1 MEQRKAVLFAVV
13 LLLPVALSGCN
24 VRDWY
29 NQEGYVAID
38 FVVDSGQNTT
48 IDHFRSIKAAIY
60 GVSLRQLD
68 SVEEKHFTYG
78 EQPLIVDLV
87 EKAKEDEP
95 IRLTEFKTNMR
106 ATSRVGVRLV
116 VFEAIDAAG
125 NTMEICRIDTQVEK
139 FPCFFQPD
147 NAFLIYDEKTFS
159 PPRGGEITVG
169 FPVAVKFAT
178 KGRAAEYF
186 LYADPGQVTLDV
198 QR

>member
-1 MEQRKAVLFAVV
+1 MESRKAFLFAVV

-38 FVVDSGQNTT
+38 LAVDSGRNTT
-48 IDHFRSIKAAIY
+48 IDHFRSLKAALY
-60 GVSLRQLD
+60 GVTLAQAD
-68 SVEEKHFTYG
+68 TVDAKHFTFG
-78 EQPLIVDLV
+78 DQPLIIDLV
-87 EKAKEDEP
+87 EQAKKDDP

-106 ATSRVGVRLV
+106 ATSRVAVRIV

-125 NTMEICRIDTQVEK
+125 NPMEICRIDTEVEK

-147 NAFLIYDEKTFS
+147 NAALIYDEKSFS

-198 QR
+198 TR